1 MMSHKCL
8 GRNSHGLMK
17 ISTVLLFCQEL
28 TKVTEISVEI
38 ASVLPSFE
46 PGTLQIQL
54 WSVTTY

>member
-8 GRNSHGLMK
+8 GRNSRPNEN
-17 ISTVLLFCQEL
+17 ISTVLSFCQEVK
-28 TKVTEISVEI
+28 KVNEISVEI

-54 WSVTTY
+54 WSVTAY